1 MANRRMFSMDIVDS
15 DPFLDMPVSTQNLY
29 FHLGMRADDDGFLNN
44 PRKIARMVGAADDDL
59 KLLIAKRFLIQFQ
72 SGVVVIK
79 HWKMNNYI
87 RQDRYKPTPYQDELK
102 LLSVKE
108 NGAYTE
114 SMQIGMD
121 LPIEDGIPNVN
132 HLETQSS
139 LGQSSLGQDRL
150 GKDSIDQSSS
160 DGYTKSIC
168 DKLTEE
174 DWDYLEQNYVDVKEL
189 IDLIDRRLGTNI
201 SSIRNPFSY
210 ILKVAKD
217 ERWMTK

>member
-1 MANRRMFSMDIVDS
+1 
-15 DPFLDMPVSTQNLY
+15 
-29 FHLGMRADDDGFLNN
+29 
-44 PRKIARMVGAADDDL
+44 
-59 KLLIAKRFLIQFQ
+59 
-72 SGVVVIK
+72 
-79 HWKMNNYI
+79 MNNYI

-121 LPIEDGIPNVN
+121 LPTEDGIPNVN

-150 GKDSIDQSSS
+150 GKDSIGQSSS

-174 DWDYLEQNYVDVKEL
+174 EWKSLDSKYEDLNGL
-189 IDLIDRRLGTNI
+189 IDLIDDRLGLNV
-201 SSIRNPFSY
+201 SSVKNPYSY

-217 ERWMTK
+217 ERWLTK